1 MWAATRHT
9 CPAEIPV
16 AGWWVSDLKLVFMGP
31 FLVESCRDG
40 PAAYIDIDNYSV
52 HKSED
57 GIHTV
62 FKKDTTSVQLVE
74 DLISDLPEVPVEE
87 TPEMPDLSIPKPDG
101 EKLTAIYK
109 YLEYLENAEEV
120 AAAKEAFDDL
130 DANKQTQVDEL
141 KAS

>member
-1 MWAATRHT
+1 M
-9 CPAEIPV
+9 
-16 AGWWVSDLKLVFMGP
+16 
-31 FLVESCRDG
+31 
-40 PAAYIDIDNYSV
+40 
-52 HKSED
+52 
-57 GIHTV
+57 

-130 DANKQTQVDEL
+130 DANKQTQVDVEL
-141 KAS
+141 KAKLDAATDKISELKEFCGR